1 MFYSE
6 EAALALV
13 MAHEAFGEERYLR
26 AGERALDYLT
36 GPKYDFFL
44 GRFIYGADHWTCIA
58 ADEAWP
64 RLTHRRYLDFCDGY
78 SAFIRRLQFK
88 AGEWDNDDF
97 RGHYS
102 FSGLLVPQAPGAA
115 GFTEA
120 VLATFNLARNHNA
133 PTRALQDQIVAA
145 LGALSREQI
154 REDNSY
160 QMPDPDKAKGGI
172 RRSLVE
178 SEVRI
183 DFTQHAASALLR
195 GAILSTYFEASHPG
209 HL

>member
-1 MFYSE
+1 
-6 EAALALV
+6 
-13 MAHEAFGEERYLR
+13 
-26 AGERALDYLT
+26 LDYLT